1 MQEVTIAKVGELKQ
15 GERKIVNID
24 GTPIALFNLGD
35 KYYAIE
41 NVCPH
46 QGGPVGEGELRD
58 GDTVACPLHEWTFNV
73 KTGASPEF
81 PGICVKTF
89 QVKVDGNEIKVVVD

>member
-1 MQEVTIAKVGELKQ
+1 MPEHTVAKIGEIKQ

-24 GTPIALFNLGD
+24 GTLIALFNLGD

-46 QGGPVGEGELRD
+46 QAGPVGEGEISN
-58 GDTVACPLHEWTFNV
+58 GDIITCPLHEWMFNI
-73 KTGASPEF
+73 KTGVSSDF
-81 PGICVKTF
+81 PGISVKTF
-89 QVKVDGNEIKVVVD
+89 PVKVDGNEIKVVVD

>member
-1 MQEVTIAKVGELKQ
+1 MQEVTVAKVGEIKQ
-15 GERKIVNID
+15 GERKIVNVNGEI
-24 GTPIALFNLGD
+24 IAVFNIAD

-58 GDTVACPLHEWTFNV
+58 GDTVACPLHEWTFNI

-81 PGICVKTF
+81 PGIRVKTF
-89 QVKVDGNEIKVVVD
+89 PVKIEGGEVKVVID